1 MAVPRPAEAPPDP
14 PVLRS
19 GLAIVPVDDGLLVDG
34 SRRRRLFT
42 GQAATSVLLRLLPL
56 LDGEHDIEALS
67 GELDLPRAQA
77 ALAVSLLR
85 KNGLLESSAA
95 ATPGSLPVH
104 VATYFSRAFGTAR
117 ELSSILASATVLISA
132 PDEIARPLAGDLSE
146 TGLRTVLGPGR
157 WDVTLPAL
165 RDPGAAARTIL
176 IVLDDPDDPDVL
188 AAHVAALRG
197 GDALLL
203 RCAAGRDFV
212 ELGPAFRE
220 HDSACLACFRRA
232 YREAG
237 WEPGAAKASEPA
249 ASLLAG
255 LLGAEVLALV
265 ADTSRPASLRALS
278 RLTLADAAMSRYTV
292 SPNADCPECG
302 WLDDGGTLPPDAL
315 ECEQDALNYDWLMES
330 LHANPAITTRP
341 DEQQDPQ
348 EHDFQ
353 KYLGYLPHRDL
364 QEGPAAPGQPKAIT
378 GDLVATILG
387 RLAGR
392 GRVGVP
398 VGGGPDTGD
407 LNGVEL
413 YVLGKPELFGLP
425 GSIYRYD
432 SLGHRLFSVRSDN
445 IGVDEFLD
453 GCGFPATEA
462 DVALACVGPEMR
474 LARRDGALAA
484 RMAHIKGGQI
494 AARLSAI
501 AADQGIRVSYASRW
515 NPEAAELLELG
526 PDREFIVMIAALTVS
541 DRGA

>member
-1 MAVPRPAEAPPDP
+1 
-14 PVLRS
+14 
-19 GLAIVPVDDGLLVDG
+19 
-34 SRRRRLFT
+34 
-42 GQAATSVLLRLLPL
+42 
-56 LDGEHDIEALS
+56 
-67 GELDLPRAQA
+67 
-77 ALAVSLLR
+77 
-85 KNGLLESSAA
+85 
-95 ATPGSLPVH
+95 
-104 VATYFSRAFGTAR
+104 
-117 ELSSILASATVLISA
+117 
-132 PDEIARPLAGDLSE
+132 
-146 TGLRTVLGPGR
+146 
-157 WDVTLPAL
+157 
-165 RDPGAAARTIL
+165 
-176 IVLDDPDDPDVL
+176 
-188 AAHVAALRG
+188 
-197 GDALLL
+197 
-203 RCAAGRDFV
+203 
-212 ELGPAFRE
+212 
-220 HDSACLACFRRA
+220 
-232 YREAG
+232 
-237 WEPGAAKASEPA
+237 
-249 ASLLAG
+249 
-255 LLGAEVLALV
+255 
-265 ADTSRPASLRALS
+265 
-278 RLTLADAAMSRYTV
+278 MSRYTV

-302 WLDDGGTLPPDAL
+302 WLYDGGTLPPDAL

-353 KYLGYLPHRDL
+353 KYLGYLPHRDV

-398 VGGGPDTGD
+398 VGGELDAGD

-413 YVLGKPELFGLP
+413 YVLGKPDLFGLP

-432 SLGHRLFSVRSDN
+432 SLGHRLFSVRSDSVP
-445 IGVDEFLD
+445 VDEFLE

-484 RMAHIKGGQI
+484 RIAHVRAGQI

-501 AADQGIRVSYASRW
+501 AADHGIRVSFASRW

-526 PDREFIVMIAALTVS
+526 PDREFILMIAALTVS